1 MEQVDDVN
9 DSVDEWV
16 PERVGQSHLVLDL
29 QVLTTEN
36 SHLGALLEQDL
47 LLVWVGRVQG
57 RVHSE
62 TGEAVEVVASNQEE
76 CRNKFASVS
85 SWHGKLQGNLEAD

>member
-16 PERVGQSHLVLDL
+16 PERVCQSHLVLDL

-62 TGEAVEVVASNQEE
+62 TSETVVVVASNEE
-76 CRNKFASVS
+76 EGGNKPASLR
-85 SWHGKLQGNLEAD
+85 SWHGKLQGNFEAD